1 MKPYPSYLT
10 FLILLFSLCI
20 SSTYVVAQDAMGEDE
35 SDIKVSPEVLAQE
48 SNTTISEINDLY
60 KTTEDLRSYA
70 KEMVEGDRFL
80 YMNLISTIEE
90 KLRVKLDRLMEIKTS
105 LSKNEVYA
113 DLNLQAIKTIV
124 KQQSTILQK
133 EIKTVSK
140 IAIKIRNKKSKQDLV
155 FYALNR
161 TETKMDF
168 LISDWHKNIQLA
180 IALDMEVDEENNNFT
195 QLLQFRSIG
204 IAGRI
209 RIMLDAT
216 NVLNDRLNNATEE
229 QQKHINQQ
237 LYNIDLRKT
246 EAAVHLES
254 MVDLMAKQGLET
266 TEFGKVLIVSTGK
279 ILSENVDTKAV
290 VGIFQ
295 AALNN
300 AMIWWKDNFPLIMFI
315 IISFVLIL
323 LAFKMLAGL
332 VGRFVN
338 KLTTGED
345 NNSSKLLNNF
355 FRTMVSK
362 TVMVIGFAVALSQL
376 GIEIGPLLAGMGVM
390 GFVVGFALQDT
401 LSNFASGMMI
411 LIYKPYDVGDFVNV
425 SGISGQVKD
434 MNLVSTTILTIDHQ
448 RMVIPNSKI
457 WGGII
462 TNVTAESL
470 RRVDMVFS
478 IGYTDNLDKAE
489 TVLHKMMDQHQLIL
503 DDPKPVIKVHTL
515 GASSVDFIVR
525 PWVNSKDYWD
535 VYWDITR
542 QVKEE
547 FDMAGIS
554 IPYPQ
559 QDIHLYPAS
568 GNS

>member
-300 AMIWWKDNFPLIMFI
+300 AMIWWKDNFPLIMFR